1 VTASVLKQI
10 VATRHVV
17 LCTGP
22 GGVGKTTAA
31 AALALAAARAGRR
44 TVVVTIDPARR
55 LADALGLSE
64 LGNQPSRVEGVGPG
78 ELWAMMLDPKATFDD
93 LVRRYAA
100 TDTQRDRILSNGF
113 YRNVSEKLSGTHE
126 YMAAEKLYELAN
138 DPRFDLVVVDTPPS
152 RHALDMLEAPERLA
166 RFLDHR
172 VYRTLVAPTRTY
184 LKVAN
189 VAAQAMVKTLSK
201 VVGGE
206 VISDAVSFF
215 QAFEGIDVGFRERAK
230 QVSSLLN
237 DEATAYVLV
246 TAPRADRLVETTWL
260 AQHLVSRKVRPV
272 CVVVN
277 RSHPAPVSS
286 AAAGLTA
293 AVRQNLDEL
302 GRVAESEAAL
312 VAPLAETVNA
322 PMVRVPLLVRD
333 VRDLDGLDEVAR
345 HLVGR

>member
-1 VTASVLKQI
+1 VTGSVLRNV
-10 VATRHVV
+10 VAERHVV

-64 LGNQPSRVEGVGPG
+64 LGNQPTQVADVGPG

-93 LVRRYAA
+93 LVTRYAA
-100 TDTQRDRILSNGF
+100 SADQRDRILGNGF

-126 YMAAEKLYELAN
+126 YMAAEKLYELAH
-138 DPRFDLVVVDTPPS
+138 DSRFDLVVVDTPPS
-152 RHALDMLEAPERLA
+152 RYALDMLEAPERLA

-172 VYRTLVAPTRTY
+172 VYRTLVAPTRVY

-189 VAAQAMVKTLSK
+189 VAAQAMVKTLSR

-206 VISDAVSFF
+206 VIADAVSFF
-215 QAFEGIDVGFRERAK
+215 QAFEGMDVGFRERAK
-230 QVSSLLN
+230 EVAALLN
-237 DEATAYVLV
+237 DSSTAYVLV
-246 TAPRADRLVETTWL
+246 TAPRADRLAETAWL
-260 AQHLVSRKVRPV
+260 AEHLVSRGVRPV

-277 RSHPAPVSS
+277 RSHPAPVS
-286 AAAGLTA
+286 AAVGLPA

-302 GRVAESEAAL
+302 ARVAESEAAL
-312 VAPLAETVNA
+312 VAPLAETVSA
-322 PMVRVPLLVRD
+322 PIVRVPLLVRD
-333 VRDLDGLDEVAR
+333 VRDLGGLDEVAR

>member
-1 VTASVLKQI
+1 VTGNVLRKA
-10 VATRHVV
+10 VSERHVV

-55 LADALGLSE
+55 LADALGLSA
-64 LGNQPSRVEGVGPG
+64 LGNQPTQVADVGPG

-100 TDTQRDRILSNGF
+100 SDSQRDRILSNGF

-138 DPRFDLVVVDTPPS
+138 DSRFDLVVVDTPPS
-152 RHALDMLEAPERLA
+152 RHALDMLQAPERLA

-172 VYRTLVAPTRTY
+172 VYRMLVAPTRTY

-206 VISDAVSFF
+206 VIADAVSFF
-215 QAFEGIDVGFRERAK
+215 QAFEGMDVGFRERAK
-230 QVSSLLN
+230 QVSALLN
-237 DEATAYVLV
+237 DPATAYVLV
-246 TAPRADRLVETTWL
+246 TAPRADRLIETAWL
-260 AQHLVSRKVRPV
+260 AEHLVSRNVRPV

-277 RSHPAPVSS
+277 RSHLAPVSAS
-286 AAAGLTA
+286 ASLPE

-302 GRVAESEAAL
+302 GRVAESEASL

-322 PMVRVPLLVRD
+322 PIVRVPLLIRD
-333 VRDLDGLDEVAR
+333 VRDLGGLDEVAR